1 MTMGRLDA
9 ARTAWQRMRDRIR
22 DRIDPRLVAFER
34 SLDPGGLTAAAVGL
48 LLLGF
53 ALSVDFPRAAY
64 GFQSDESTYYSLAH
78 SLAEDFDFA
87 FEREDLTRVWKE
99 FPTGPEGIF
108 LKRGKDVE
116 VDLESSFPFV
126 SWETD
131 DLEDQSR
138 LYYGKSYIYPL
149 VAAPFVWAFGTNGFL
164 VLHALLAAC
173 NLWLA
178 YMFLAARSKPSA
190 ALAYAIAFFAAS
202 AAPVYFVW
210 LTPEFFNL
218 SMVLVG
224 IFFWCYKEVAPP
236 LEASAGRWLH
246 LLMGPGSDYV
256 AAAVLGIATFS
267 KPINVLVILPLVA
280 VLAYR
285 RRWVRSFCVGSRF
298 GAVVV
303 GLFLVNV
310 VITGEFNYQ
319 GGDRK
324 TFYGVTGFPFQNAEA
339 SFETVGLDRA
349 TDSVPVEVLFSRDA
363 FLHVLR
369 WNLLYVVAGRHTG
382 LIPYFFPGVLSFVLF
397 LAAGRR
403 REPWQWFVAGTVGLG
418 VLALITYMPFTY
430 SGGGGPVGNRYF
442 LGFYPLLLFVTP
454 PLASVRAALAA
465 VAVGGLFTAQVV
477 LNPFYTSFHPA
488 EHPKSGP
495 LRLLPVELS
504 LLNDL
509 PINVTPSRI
518 KQPLGGDPPIQAY
531 FLDNNAHR
539 PEGTA
544 FWVRGESRADVALRA
559 PARLRPDGGYDSLQ
573 LDRLMV
579 HLSAGG
585 TATTALVAVGGNEQ
599 RVTLA
604 QGETKVVELDVGP
617 GLPYRPVPG
626 QPTNYVYITS
636 ISSDR
641 GFVPLFTTGSRDSR
655 FLGVMV
661 TLEPV
666 YRQGG
671 GS

>member
-1 MTMGRLDA
+1 MRYLDTTRAAWRRIQGRVG
-9 ARTAWQRMRDRIR
+9 
-22 DRIDPRLVAFER
+22 PRLEAMER
-34 SLDPGGLTAAAVGL
+34 SLDPGSLTACAVGL

-78 SLAEDFDFA
+78 SLAQDFDFT

-108 LKRGKDVE
+108 LKKGKDVE

-126 SWETD
+126 SWETE
-131 DLEDQSR
+131 DLATRTE

-149 VAAPFVWAFGTNGFL
+149 IAAPFVWLFGTNGFL

-178 YMFLAARSKPSA
+178 YAFLAARSSPSA
-190 ALAYAIAFFAAS
+190 ALAYALAFFAAS
-202 AAPVYFVW
+202 AVPVYFVW

-218 SMVLVG
+218 SMVLAGMFV
-224 IFFWCYKEVAPP
+224 WSYKLVAPP
-236 LEASAGRWLH
+236 IADAATAGRWTRF
-246 LLMGPGSDYV
+246 LLGARSDYL
-256 AAAVLGIATFS
+256 AAGLLGIATFS

-280 VLAYR
+280 LHAYR
-285 RRWVRSFCVGSRF
+285 RRWARGLWVGSTF
-298 GAVVV
+298 AAVVA
-303 GLFLVNV
+303 GLFLLNV
-310 VITGEFNYQ
+310 AITGEFNYQ

-324 TFYGVTGFPFQNAEA
+324 TFYGGTGFPFQTEEA
-339 SFETVGLDRA
+339 SFDTVGLDRA
-349 TDSVPVEVLFSRDA
+349 TDGVPVEVLFNRDA

-369 WNLLYVVAGRHTG
+369 WNLLYVTAGRHTG
-382 LIPYFFPGVLSFVLF
+382 LIPYFFPGVLSLLLF
-397 LAAGRR
+397 LAARGRR
-403 REPWQWFVAGTVGLG
+403 QPWQWFVAGTAGLG

-454 PLASVRAALAA
+454 PLASARAALAA
-465 VAVGGLFTAQVV
+465 VLVGGLFTAQVV
-477 LNPFYTSFHPA
+477 LNPFYTSFYPA

-509 PINVTPSRI
+509 PVNVNPSRI
-518 KQPLGGDPPIQAY
+518 KQPLGGDPPLQAY

-539 PEGTA
+539 LEGIS
-544 FWVRGESRADVALRA
+544 FWVRGESRADVALRS
-559 PARLRPDGGYDSLQ
+559 PPRLRSDGGYDSLQ
-573 LDRLMV
+573 LDRVRVRLN
-579 HLSAGG
+579 SGA
-585 TATTALVAVGGNEQ
+585 TPTTAVVSLGGQTRE
-599 RVTLA
+599 VTLA
-604 QGETKVVELDVGP
+604 RDDTTVIEIEPGP
-617 GLPYRPVPG
+617 GMPYRPVPG
-626 QPTNYVYITS
+626 QPTNYVYLAS

-641 GFVPLFTTGSRDSR
+641 GFVPLFTTGTRDSR

-666 YRQGG
+666 YRQDG